1 MTHQNILRTRLDSQ
15 HTFQIVVYD
24 PVTSFQSLTEMPAD
38 RIRGGY
44 TGAMWVDQMDV
55 FIRAWLA
62 GNCAVQTDWHGSRYF
77 PELG

>member
-38 RIRGGY
+38 RIRSGY
-44 TGAMWVDQMDV
+44 TGAVWVDQMDGLHKSV
-55 FIRAWLA
+55 VTRKLCCADRLAWIKI
-62 GNCAVQTDWHGSRYF
+62 F
-77 PELG
+77 P